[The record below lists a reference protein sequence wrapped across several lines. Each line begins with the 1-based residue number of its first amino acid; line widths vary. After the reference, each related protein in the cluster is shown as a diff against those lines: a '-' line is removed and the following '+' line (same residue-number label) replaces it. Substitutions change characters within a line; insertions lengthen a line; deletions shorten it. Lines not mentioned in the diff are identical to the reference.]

1 MIPLLF
7 YQLQEGRMT
16 MTVRELLVSKQISMR
31 NVDFIA
37 IVSDDGVVLNSA
49 DQQPVWFGMHQ
60 LSEEFMDKEVAAF
73 SVKECDEV
81 FSRWE
86 SGPLKNHT
94 FEDVLIASENGNQL
108 FSSMSLGDFVLYL
121 VLNESSDGERADIPM
136 AVNSIAL

>member
-1 MIPLLF
+1 MVPLLF

-60 LSEEFMDKEVAAF
+60 LSEEYMDKEVAAF

-94 FEDVLIASENGNQL
+94 FEDVLIASEYGNQL
-108 FSSMSLGDFVLYL
+108 FSSMSLGDVVLYL

>member
-60 LSEEFMDKEVAAF
+60 LNEEFLEKEVAAF
-73 SVKECDEV
+73 SVTECDDV

-94 FEDVLIASENGNQL
+94 FEDVLIASEYGNQL
-108 FSSMSLGDFVLYL
+108 FSSMSLGDVVLYL

>member
-60 LSEEFMDKEVAAF
+60 LSEEYMDKQE
-73 SVKECDEV
+73 K
-81 FSRWE
+81 
-86 SGPLKNHT
+86 KMK
-94 FEDVLIASENGNQL
+94 VLSFFGIKGGIAYAKKVI
-108 FSSMSLGDFVLYL
+108 M
-121 VLNESSDGERADIPM
+121 
-136 AVNSIAL
+136 